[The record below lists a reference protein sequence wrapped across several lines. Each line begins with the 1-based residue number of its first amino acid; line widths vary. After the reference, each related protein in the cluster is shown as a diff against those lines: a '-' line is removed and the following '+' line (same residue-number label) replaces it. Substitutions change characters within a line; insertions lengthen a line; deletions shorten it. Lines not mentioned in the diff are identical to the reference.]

1 MFKRIV
7 EFFVYSNLFIAGCA
21 VLMSYQS
28 SWLMIHQDPDPNLIW
43 FVLFSTL
50 CSYSF
55 HWYLTTE
62 SMIPSQR
69 IQRLKSFRTVQ
80 IILFIVGLIGAGYF
94 FFTLLHWWPW
104 LAVAAIATFLYS
116 APKIPHPLFRV
127 LRKVAI
133 GKTIF
138 LAFVWMYVTS
148 VLPVMVSEVTWRNE
162 FLVYAISRFFL
173 IYAICILF
181 DYRDRQDD
189 KASGV
194 KSLITYLS
202 EKSITALFYISILIF
217 TLATLYL
224 RTYGHSWETLII
236 LLIPGFLTAALG
248 NYARRNFHD
257 LFYYLILDGLM
268 ALSALLMLLFNY
280 FRNS

>member
-1 MFKRIV
+1 MFKRII

-28 SWLMIHQDPDPNLIW
+28 SWLMIHRDPNLNLVA

-62 SMIPSQR
+62 SVIPSQR
-69 IQRLKSFRTVQ
+69 IQRLKGFRITQ
-80 IILFIVGLIGAGYF
+80 IALFFIGLIGAVYF
-94 FFTLLHWWPW
+94 FFKLLHWWPW
-104 LAVAAIATFLYS
+104 LLVAAIATFFYS

-148 VLPVMVSEVTWRNE
+148 VLPVMVSEVEWRNE
-162 FLVYAISRFFL
+162 FLLYSISRFFL

-189 KASGV
+189 KAAGV

-202 EKSITALFYISILIF
+202 EKSVTALFYVSILIF
-217 TLATLYL
+217 IVATIYL
-224 RTYGHSWETLII
+224 RTYGHSWITIAILIV
-236 LLIPGFLTAALG
+236 PGILTASLG
-248 NYARRNFHD
+248 KYARRHFHD